1 VSSHSIQIPRG
12 RPKTLDCQQILE
24 KALKAYWNEGVD
36 NTSINDICRLA
47 KVSKPGLYREF
58 GNQDGLMKAVIL
70 EYEKQVLT
78 PHLKI
83 LAKDNPFRET
93 LDHVISL
100 VLSDKECLYENMR
113 KSWSNLGI
121 QTQEQIDR
129 IHEEISATY
138 GEWIERA
145 KDKGEFDLE
154 IPTKIAVTYIISQ
167 LSSAR
172 HQFVQGDKTE
182 DVIAVLN
189 LAFSVFL

>member
-1 VSSHSIQIPRG
+1 
-12 RPKTLDCQQILE
+12 
-24 KALKAYWNEGVD
+24 
-36 NTSINDICRLA
+36 
-47 KVSKPGLYREF
+47 
-58 GNQDGLMKAVIL
+58 
-70 EYEKQVLT
+70 
-78 PHLKI
+78 
-83 LAKDNPFRET
+83 
-93 LDHVISL
+93 
-100 VLSDKECLYENMR
+100 MR